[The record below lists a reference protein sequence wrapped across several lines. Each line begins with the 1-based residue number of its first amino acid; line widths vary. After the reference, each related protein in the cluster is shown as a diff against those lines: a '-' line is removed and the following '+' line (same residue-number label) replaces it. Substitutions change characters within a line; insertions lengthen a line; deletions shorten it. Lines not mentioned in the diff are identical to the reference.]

1 MARIAAAL
9 AASLF
14 VGAAWPALM
23 QLGCL
28 RRVVV
33 KACRHRLASIAAAL
47 AASLFVGAARPALAV
62 AALAAFG
69 VSLSQHVGAVWPALL
84 QPWLPRC
91 SLAPIDL
98 LGCDHGRADVHHD
111 VETASRTPL
120 GVRAAE
126 EEYHRRGSGEML
138 DDIALPVF
146 AFGYRYES

>member
-1 MARIAAAL
+1 MPAPFGQHCRSLGCLVVRRRRSART
-9 AASLF
+9 SCCS
-14 VGAAWPALM
+14 P
-23 QLGCL
+23 GCL
-28 RRVVV
+28 RRIVVT
-33 KACRHRLASIAAAL
+33 AY
-47 AASLFVGAARPALAV
+47 
-62 AALAAFG
+62 
-69 VSLSQHVGAVWPALL
+69 VGAVWPALL

-146 AFGYRYES
+146 AFGYRYDS

>member
-1 MARIAAAL
+1 MAR
-9 AASLF
+9 
-14 VGAAWPALM
+14 
-23 QLGCL
+23 
-28 RRVVV
+28 
-33 KACRHRLASIAAAL
+33 IAAAL

-69 VSLSQHVGAVWPALL
+69 ESLSQHVGAVWPALL

-98 LGCDHGRADVHHD
+98 LGCDHGHD

-146 AFGYRYES
+146 AFGYRYDS